1 MAYVLKIDW
10 IFPENK
16 INYIRITINNSSQLT
31 NIIPIS
37 VIKLHLSSHK

>member
-1 MAYVLKIDW
+1 MACVLKIDW

-16 INYIRITINNSSQLT
+16 INYIRITINSSQLT